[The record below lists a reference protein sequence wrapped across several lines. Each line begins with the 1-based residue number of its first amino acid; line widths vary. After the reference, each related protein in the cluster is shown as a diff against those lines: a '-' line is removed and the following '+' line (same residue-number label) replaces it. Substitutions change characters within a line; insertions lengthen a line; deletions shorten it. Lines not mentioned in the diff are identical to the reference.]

1 MGWVS
6 RRWEEQDYDVV
17 ASEEED
23 WAAAS
28 GASGVIRPRSRQIR
42 GVVSL
47 SSFALFCIMDAV
59 FPILRTD
66 LMEEMW
72 TVHFEMIVCVCVR
85 PYVCVYVIICIG
97 VHIYIFARTIQTI
110 TCLTVHRFP

>member
-1 MGWVS
+1 MGRVS

-66 LMEEMW
+66 LMEEIG
-72 TVHFEMIVCVCVR
+72 TVHFEMIVCMCAPLRVCL
-85 PYVCVYVIICIG
+85 YICIG
-97 VHIYIFARTIQTI
+97 VCVYISLHARYNT
-110 TCLTVHRFP
+110 